1 MSRMIPNLLG
11 LFLGLC
17 IGIGCRRFDI
27 PLPGP
32 PNLVGALVV
41 LFVTLGYMGTD
52 YLLVHKAKTARRTVH
67 SVAEDHSMPANKTKR
82 YVAGRL

>member
-1 MSRMIPNLLG
+1 MIPNLLG

-32 PNLVGALVV
+32 PNLIGALVV

-52 YLLVHKAKTARRTVH
+52 YLLAHQAKTTRRTAQAVTK
-67 SVAEDHSMPANKTKR
+67 DHPMLARKSKR
-82 YVAGRL
+82 YVMRRF